1 MEQRHRG
8 SNVVSLAAAFTVYTL
23 REMANNRLF
32 YITIIFAAAGLGLA
46 SFLAEVAVT
55 EYERVQVGLL
65 ASSYRFC
72 AVFVLMIF
80 VVSTVVREF
89 NDKCMELYLSM
100 PINRAL
106 YFIGKSVGFITCA
119 VVIAAIF
126 SGTMLI
132 YVSPADVFLWFV
144 TLSLELTLVALF
156 AFFAALTFNQHVTPG
171 LFITFFFYLLARA
184 SDTIIR
190 ISESAVLDVN
200 LGNQLIEFLL
210 LCLYYVLPSLEK
222 FARTDWLMY
231 GADYSGLG
239 LVALQTVIYGA
250 LIGAMGMFDLRRKNL

>member
-1 MEQRHRG
+1 MEKK
-8 SNVVSLAAAFTVYTL
+8 SDSSLILLAAAFTVYTL

-32 YITIIFAAAGLGLA
+32 YITLIFAAAGLGMA

-55 EYERVQVGLL
+55 EYERVQIGLL
-65 ASSYRFC
+65 AAAYRFC

-100 PINRAL
+100 PITRAL
-106 YFIGKSVGFITCA
+106 YFVGKTAGFITCA

-126 SGTMLI
+126 SATMLI
-132 YVSPADVFLWFV
+132 YSDFSDVLLWFV
-144 TLSLELTLVALF
+144 TLSLELVLVALF

-171 LFITFFFYLLARA
+171 LFITFFFYLLARL
-184 SDTIIR
+184 SDTIVR
-190 ISESAVLDVN
+190 ISESAYLDDT
-200 LGNQLIEFLL
+200 LGNKLIDFVL

-239 LVALQTVIYGA
+239 LVALQTAIYGTM
-250 LIGAMGMFDLRRKNL
+250 IGAMGMFDLRRKNL